1 MIKRGIESPISDLFG
16 INLIGYFGAD
26 TGLGVTARAYAEALR
41 RHGIPF
47 AVVNVADRRDK
58 QHTND
63 EWNAHYAKSKS
74 EVSHPINLYIL
85 HSDFRPILEANPW
98 LLSPGRMQVAMLWW
112 ETTALPQTWIPFLS
126 TLDVIA
132 ACTPFIANVVANHLP
147 LVPVIQIKHPLVLPS
162 DIRPDRSRFGISDE
176 AIVFTSGF
184 NPNSDPA
191 RKNPVAQVVA
201 FRRAFP
207 REIEDVQLLI
217 RVHHAESGD
226 FARRSIQAITQ
237 AAAGDPR
244 IQLVTEPLSY
254 HDVLS
259 FYASGDVFVSLHRAE
274 GLGLGIMEAMA
285 LGKPVIAT
293 GWSGNM
299 GFMDYR
305 TACPVRY
312 RLGPAHGEHSFLKPE
327 FLGPHA
333 LWARPLIED
342 AVAWMRKLHTS
353 PDLRK
358 RIGAAAKA
366 RIESY
371 QEEAW
376 GRAWVDEFA
385 ALWQT
390 RAFLPALPG
399 KYSSPSIQIGV
410 GNRGKITAL
419 RSPDVER

>member
-1 MIKRGIESPISDLFG
+1 MRPLYSLRASTRI
-16 INLIGYFGAD
+16 
-26 TGLGVTARAYAEALR
+26 VTRLAKILLLR
-41 RHGIPF
+41 WSPF
-47 AVVNVADRRDK
+47 AGRFPVKSRMCSCSSESITLRAATLRGGPSRPSPKRR
-58 QHTND
+58 
-63 EWNAHYAKSKS
+63 
-74 EVSHPINLYIL
+74 
-85 HSDFRPILEANPW
+85 
-98 LLSPGRMQVAMLWW
+98 PG
-112 ETTALPQTWIPFLS
+112 T
-126 TLDVIA
+126 
-132 ACTPFIANVVANHLP
+132 
-147 LVPVIQIKHPLVLPS
+147 
-162 DIRPDRSRFGISDE
+162 
-176 AIVFTSGF
+176 
-184 NPNSDPA
+184 
-191 RKNPVAQVVA
+191 
-201 FRRAFP
+201 RAF
-207 REIEDVQLLI
+207 E
-217 RVHHAESGD
+217 
-226 FARRSIQAITQ
+226 
-237 AAAGDPR
+237 
-244 IQLVTEPLSY
+244 LVTEPLSY